1 MANSDLNIE
10 LEPIHMVVTVEDFV
24 LRKVHAK
31 LGEKFERYYWLPYYW
46 VCSQWS
52 ARSMNIDHID
62 FFKLPT

>member
-46 VCSQWS
+46 VCSQ
-52 ARSMNIDHID
+52 
-62 FFKLPT
+62 